1 MNHIEEINEIEK
13 DVLAVV
19 KNSEIIVQD
28 SISMEI
34 ASEIVLEFDSK
45 RKRVVEYWAD
55 AKKRAHEAWKGIV
68 AKEKE
73 MLDPIDEARESLKK
87 KINAYLT
94 EQKRKE
100 DEERRRLEAERR
112 AKEEEERVRLE
123 AERKAAEEEAK
134 KLEAEGKAEEAEAKK
149 AEIEMIQDAEQNVF
163 IPAEVPEEAMQKTTR
178 MDSGTVSG
186 KTEIEIEIRD
196 KKAVLEA
203 MIKDGLLDSIKI
215 SETELKKYIKLKG
228 LKSYPGCGIKEVVNA
243 SFRGKRSA

>member
-1 MNHIEEINEIEK
+1 MNHIEQLENELMLE
-13 DVLAVV
+13 V
-19 KNSEIIVQD
+19 KNAEIIVD
-28 SISMEI
+28 DPATMEI
-34 ASEIVLEFDSK
+34 ASEMVLNLDGMK
-45 RKRVVEYWAD
+45 KKVVEYWANT
-55 AKKRAHEAWKGIV
+55 KKTAYDAWKNIT

-87 KINAYLT
+87 KINFYLT
-94 EQKRKE
+94 EQKRRE

-112 AKEEEERVRLE
+112 AAEDAERARLE
-123 AERKAAEEEAK
+123 AERLKAEEERKA
-134 KLEAEGKAEEAEAKK
+134 LEAEGKAEEAEAKQ

-178 MDSGTVSG
+178 TDAGTVSG
-186 KTEIEIEIRD
+186 KAEIEIEIRD

-228 LKSYPGCGIKEVVNA
+228 LKSYPGCGIQEVVNA
-243 SFRGKRSA
+243 SFRGKKSA